1 MMTRRALHEGGTGV
15 SPVHDDT
22 HDDPNR
28 RLSDA
33 QQSDNLRTFLGA
45 AARHSGGTVT
55 DRTHL
60 RITRDIAEG
69 FAAHGAQGGAT
80 KTQVWEWI
88 RQHASPTYSAEAF
101 ESRWEVFES
110 ERLIRPHRSKKHQLR
125 HSFHPLGTVYLM
137 ICDRLESRGGIDEL
151 IALLDRTQDL
161 LDREHPDRDAVAH
174 NIVFCQ
180 WVFQTFAVQ
189 LEALVLDGTLK
200 ELMADQWQY
209 HHHDLDQRVLRL
221 NRDVNRHFPKDV
233 GLTHRAVVMVEA
245 EQRYAHWA
253 AQALLRVLDHAG
265 TTLDFDVLSAEQY
278 LEAAR
283 NAPPE
288 QLAEAGLALVVD
300 APRVW
305 LDSGVVVDALEAFVP
320 RHRVRFRPP
329 VPKGAPDRDPF
340 GAAAERAIRERA
352 RRERVADRLLLERD
366 QAEMTEELRRSRWPR
381 AVRLLTDLI
390 MLDADPHA
398 PYRVELGTEL
408 IIDREAWV
416 THLHPVTVHRTETR
430 AVPDARDLVASEHGD
445 EEP

>member
-1 MMTRRALHEGGTGV
+1 M

-22 HDDPNR
+22 SVDADR

-33 QQSDNLRTFLGA
+33 QQSDNLRTFVGA
-45 AARHSGGTVT
+45 AARHGGSTVT
-55 DRTHL
+55 DRMHL

-69 FAAHGAQGGAT
+69 FAAHSAQGGVT

-88 RQHASPTYSAEAF
+88 TQHASPAYSVEAF

-110 ERLIRPHRSKKHQLR
+110 ERLIRPHRSKKHQKR
-125 HSFHPLGTVYLM
+125 HSFHPLGTVFLM

-151 IALLDRTQDL
+151 IALLDRTQQL
-161 LDREHPDRDAVAH
+161 LDRDHPDREAVAH

-189 LEALVLDGTLK
+189 LETLVLDGTLK
-200 ELMADQWQY
+200 ELMEDEWQY
-209 HHHDLDQRVLRL
+209 HHQGLNQRVLRL
-221 NRDVNRHFPKDV
+221 NHEVNRHFPKDV
-233 GLTHRAVVMVEA
+233 DLAHKAVVMVEA

-253 AQALLRVLDHAG
+253 AQALLRVLDRAG
-265 TTLDFDVLSAEQY
+265 TTLDFDVLSAEEY

-288 QLAEAGLALVVD
+288 QLAEAGVALVTD
-300 APRVW
+300 APQVW
-305 LDSGVVVDALEAFVP
+305 LDAGAVVDALEAFVP
-320 RHRVRFRPP
+320 RHRVRYRPP
-329 VPKGAPDRDPF
+329 VPKGSTDRDPF
-340 GAAAERAIRERA
+340 GAVAERAVRERVRRERA
-352 RRERVADRLLLERD
+352 ADRMLLEQDR
-366 QAEMTEELRRSRWPR
+366 AEMTEELRRSRWPR

-390 MLDADPHA
+390 MLDADRHA
-398 PYRVELGTEL
+398 PYRLEMGTEL

-416 THLHPVTVHRTETR
+416 THLHPVTVHRTRTP
-430 AVPDARDLVASEHGD
+430 AVLPPPDLVASEQGD

>member
-1 MMTRRALHEGGTGV
+1 M

-22 HDDPNR
+22 HVDTYVDANR

-33 QQSDNLRTFLGA
+33 QQSDNLRTFMGA

-55 DRTHL
+55 DRMHL

-69 FAAHGAQGGAT
+69 FAAHSGQGGAT

-88 RQHASPTYSAEAF
+88 TQHASPTYSVEAF

-110 ERLIRPHRSKKHQLR
+110 ERLIRPHRSKKHQQR
-125 HSFHPLGTVYLM
+125 HSFHPLGTVFLM

-151 IALLDRTQDL
+151 IGLLDRTQEL
-161 LDREHPDRDAVAH
+161 LDRDHPDREAVAH

-189 LEALVLDGTLK
+189 LAALVVDGSLQ
-200 ELMADQWQY
+200 ELMEDQWQY
-209 HHHDLDQRVLRL
+209 RHQDLDQRILRL
-221 NRDVNRHFPKDV
+221 NHEVNRHFPKDV
-233 GLTHRAVVMVEA
+233 DLAHKAIAMVEA

-253 AQALLRVLDHAG
+253 AQAVLRVLDRAG
-265 TTLDFDVLSAEQY
+265 TTLDFDVLSAEEY
-278 LEAAR
+278 LDAAR

-288 QLAEAGLALVVD
+288 QLAEAGLALVAD
-300 APRVW
+300 APQVW
-305 LDSGVVVDALEAFVP
+305 LDAGAVVDALEAFMP
-320 RHRVRFRPP
+320 RHRVRYRPP
-329 VPKGAPDRDPF
+329 LPEGSPDRDPF
-340 GAAAERAIRERA
+340 GAVAERAVRERA
-352 RRERVADRLLLERD
+352 RRERAADRMLLEQDR
-366 QAEMTEELRRSRWPR
+366 AEMTEELRRSRWPR

-390 MLDADPHA
+390 LLDADPHA
-398 PYRVELGTEL
+398 PYRVEMGTEL

-416 THLHPVTVHRTETR
+416 THLHPVTVHRTNTP
-430 AVPDARDLVASEHGD
+430 AVLPPPVPVATEQGD